1 MSYHVIS
8 LVFIYL
14 TIGIPLGAV
23 WANDQFW
30 QQELD
35 GEVIEHL
42 KEIMKLVEENILS
55 YIFKDFS
62 GFTFKSSGTQV

>member
-1 MSYHVIS
+1 MSYHVIN
-8 LVFIYL
+8 LMFIYL

-35 GEVIEHL
+35 GKVIEHL
-42 KEIMKLVEENILS
+42 KEIMKLAEENILS
-55 YIFKDFS
+55 YIFTDFS
-62 GFTFKSSGTQV
+62 GFTFKSSSTQV